1 MSLNLI
7 CKYTEKKGIKMQALQ
22 DFINKE
28 NNIYFC
34 ISKRGH
40 YVIQSLTH
48 KQFVMSHKRLGII
61 NKKSNNTIILQ
72 MNDGNQRNNPLKT
85 PARGT
90 TFDMNTST
98 TLPSR
103 QCKIVGLMI
112 FEHL

>member
-1 MSLNLI
+1 
-7 CKYTEKKGIKMQALQ
+7 MQALQ
-22 DFINKE
+22 DFINKG

-40 YVIQSLTH
+40 YFIQSMTL
-48 KQFVMSHKRLGII
+48 KQYVMSNILLGQKI
-61 NKKSNNTIILQ
+61 KNNNAIILQ
-72 MNDGNQRNNPLKT
+72 MNYGNQRNNPLKT